1 METSCI
7 TKGAHSPICLLKGS
21 SICAGTSPTVHNAAA
36 TFVDQISVK
45 AVTAAD
51 RADKSGPRP
60 LLRHGSSLLLSF
72 PVSFLGIEPKRIYM
86 TTITIR
92 LHPAR
97 FWAATKSMLP
107 EQQEALLNAIALLAE
122 IGDVEG
128 LEHFDFVTI
137 DDKRA
142 SVA

>member
-1 METSCI
+1 
-7 TKGAHSPICLLKGS
+7 
-21 SICAGTSPTVHNAAA
+21 
-36 TFVDQISVK
+36 
-45 AVTAAD
+45 
-51 RADKSGPRP
+51 
-60 LLRHGSSLLLSF
+60 
-72 PVSFLGIEPKRIYM
+72 M